1 MWGGEGGASTAGGLS
16 VRVCLFSPAP
26 EARVRAGWSERSQRV
41 RSSHGSDL
49 KLGLIGETL
58 RHLTVLYKCKLEI
71 ALGLRHLGKNK

>member
-1 MWGGEGGASTAGGLS
+1 M
-16 VRVCLFSPAP
+16 CLFSPAT
-26 EARVRAGWSERSQRV
+26 EAEGWSGARPRV
-41 RSSHGSDL
+41 RSSLGSDL